1 MEVVKDK
8 KTARLLWYLVQITEK
23 LLDKNNRLIDD
34 DNITYMFIYVDL
46 QINKFCGYHL
56 NNVGLYFI

>member
-8 KTARLLWYLVQITEK
+8 KTARLLRYLVQITEK

-34 DNITYMFIYVDL
+34 DNIICLYM
-46 QINKFCGYHL
+46 
-56 NNVGLYFI
+56 